1 LRNGFKIILNIM
13 TIAWLLE
20 VTMVSYYSDV
30 IGPGVYMSGAMAGV
44 VFYGLI
50 RNNLETCSG

>member
-1 LRNGFKIILNIM
+1 M
-13 TIAWLLE
+13 TIAWLLGVE
-20 VTMVSYYSDV
+20 MVSYYSDV
-30 IGPGVYMSGAMAGV
+30 SGPGVYMGGAMVDV

>member
-13 TIAWLLE
+13 TIAWLLGVE
-20 VTMVSYYSDV
+20 MVSYYSDV
-30 IGPGVYMSGAMAGV
+30 SGPGVYMGGAMVDV